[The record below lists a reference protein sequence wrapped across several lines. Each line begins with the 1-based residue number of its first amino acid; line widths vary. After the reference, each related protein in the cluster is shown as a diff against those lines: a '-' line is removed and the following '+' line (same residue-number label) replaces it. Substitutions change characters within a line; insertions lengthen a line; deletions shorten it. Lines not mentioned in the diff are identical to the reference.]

1 MQKNEQINN
10 KNTDDKK
17 PPKEM
22 VKCYLSS
29 VITIKDADTQRVIL
43 KKRG

>member
-1 MQKNEQINN
+1 
-10 KNTDDKK
+10 
-17 PPKEM
+17 M

-43 KKRG
+43 KKRGWDDR